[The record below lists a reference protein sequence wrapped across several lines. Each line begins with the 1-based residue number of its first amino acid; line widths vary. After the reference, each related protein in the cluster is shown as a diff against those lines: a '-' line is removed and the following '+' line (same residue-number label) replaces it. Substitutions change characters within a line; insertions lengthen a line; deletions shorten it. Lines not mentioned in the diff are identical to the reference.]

1 MLERFQMVELHLFQ
15 LPQNQVF
22 SHHLMLKSTI
32 FSDFLFQQSLW
43 ICSTSNFNVQF
54 RPSFYFFK
62 TKYFLLK
69 SYILNK
75 YSCHHVY

>member
-1 MLERFQMVELHLFQ
+1 MLEWFQMGELHLFQ

-22 SHHLMLKSTI
+22 IAHLMLKSTL

-54 RPSFYFFK
+54 
-62 TKYFLLK
+62 
-69 SYILNK
+69 
-75 YSCHHVY
+75 